1 MAAQLIGIAVLV
13 TLKDPQQTVVQGRVA
28 NVIEQTATLVL
39 QDVFFPATGHRLPG
53 YTIDGSHIADISV
66 QPVQTTVSTP
76 TYPLSHTPT
85 FAPQQRQF
93 PPPPIPYGAPP
104 APVPPV
110 EAPTVPQTHEAP
122 VVEAPK
128 SKQTFVDPAILSFGK
143 RPAPAAQASEAPTTP
158 VKPLAAAAAAKPPG
172 NTSPFVGVAAKKVS
186 LSGKAVKQKEDPAT
200 LTRPFN
206 ALGLEATEDGE
217 ESDDPTI
224 NEEHVRRA
232 SISKTRTGKPLEAPV
247 KSAEVGKKGKTRGAK
262 GKKQKKE
269 QLFPPAADVDAPDS
283 SPEAARKTPA
293 NYKGKGWR
301 QTPMLQDQPLTRTPG
316 LIGGKVGMEAVRVS
330 NRKSRRQKALEAT
343 NGWATED
350 ATDVQEL
357 PDFDFAENLSKFD
370 KRTVFEQIRNE
381 DTTADEDRLVSFN
394 RLPPRAGTAGGKNL
408 HPTESVLEQRRP
420 HLRSNSNSS
429 TEDDFSDFD
438 SGRNSR
444 RAMSRASTRRAP
456 FRSNSAIADDIHNTS
471 TASLNKSVR
480 NQQHRGSTVAYS
492 STNSPIPGRPTPP
505 SSPSVNL
512 FQQPHA
518 TFRAMPSGTTCHTI
532 TPGTMTAVEE
542 LAEVEFGLTE
552 DIMAENAARGIAQV
566 ALQAV
571 NPGGRRLARENLA
584 VNARPVVV
592 VLAGNHRTGAR
603 AIAAARHLHAR
614 GPRVVVA
621 LLGYER
627 PADYDKDVRRQLE
640 LLKRLGG
647 YVRSWT
653 DVQRGLK
660 RLEAPPEL
668 IIDAL
673 LGRGK
678 EFDALGQVDRTTA
691 MATVGWANK
700 SRASVLAVE
709 GPSGVGGSTGEVSII
724 EGEPL
729 EVRAKYIV
737 CLGAPR
743 SGLFRA
749 LQMGYVRDPDW
760 LIWVV
765 DLGLNKAWKRVG
777 GMGRKGV
784 RFGSEWAVQLRFD
797 AGEAETEAADGR

>member
-1 MAAQLIGIAVLV
+1 MSSSR
-13 TLKDPQQTVVQGRVA
+13 PPPSCCRTVRLPRCHCCLRLLNSVK
-28 NVIEQTATLVL
+28 
-39 QDVFFPATGHRLPG
+39 VFFPATGHRLAG
-53 YTIDGSHIADISV
+53 YTVDGAHIADISVQPV

-76 TYPLSHTPT
+76 TYPPTHTP
-85 FAPQQRQF
+85 AF
-93 PPPPIPYGAPP
+93 PPNPQHIPHAPAHYGAPHP
-104 APVPPV
+104 TVHPV
-110 EAPTVPQTHEAP
+110 EAPVGSQTYEAP
-122 VVEAPK
+122 VVEPAKPK
-128 SKQTFVDPAILSFGK
+128 KQAAFVDPAILSFGK
-143 RPAPAAQASEAPTTP
+143 RPGSVSQTTEASTTP
-158 VKPLAAAAAAKPPG
+158 VNTTAAAAGARPPG
-172 NTSPFVGVAAKKVS
+172 NTSPFIGAGKKMSV
-186 LSGKAVKQKEDPAT
+186 SGKPGKSKEDPAT

-206 ALGLEATEDGE
+206 ALGLEAGEDAE

-224 NEEHVRRA
+224 MEENVRRA
-232 SISKTRTGKPLEAPV
+232 SISKTRTGKPLETAS
-247 KSAEVGKKGKTRGAK
+247 KSAEAGKRVKRGTR
-262 GKKQKKE
+262 GKKQKNE
-269 QLFPPAADVDAPDS
+269 QVLPPAQDGDAPES
-283 SPEAARKTPA
+283 SPDATRKTPA
-293 NYKGKGWR
+293 SFKGKGWR
-301 QTPMLQDQPLTRTPG
+301 QTPMLQDQSTARTPG
-316 LIGGKVGMEAVRVS
+316 LIDGKVGMEAVRIS
-330 NRKSRRQKALEAT
+330 NRKSRKQKAMEAT

-350 ATDVQEL
+350 ATDVQDL

-408 HPTESVLEQRRP
+408 HPTENVLEQRRP
-420 HLRSNSNSS
+420 HIRSTSNSS
-429 TEDDFSDFD
+429 SEDDFSDFD

-444 RAMSRASTRRAP
+444 RTMSRASARRAP
-456 FRSNSAIADDIHNTS
+456 FRSNSALQDDIHPVS
-471 TASLNKSVR
+471 GGSLNKSVR
-480 NQQHRGSTVAYS
+480 NQQHRGSTAAYS

-505 SSPSVNL
+505 SSPSVSL
-512 FQQPHA
+512 LHHPHA
-518 TFRAMPSGTTCHTI
+518 TFRVTPLDSTCHTI

-552 DIMAENAARGIAQV
+552 ELMAENAARGIAQV
-566 ALQAV
+566 ALSAV

-640 LLKRLGG
+640 LLKRFGG
-647 YVRSWT
+647 FARSWQ
-653 DVQRGLK
+653 DVSRGLK

-673 LGRGK
+673 LSRNR
-678 EFDALGQVDRTTA
+678 EFDALGREDR
-691 MATVGWANK
+691 ATVLAVVGWANK
-700 SRASVLAVE
+700 SRAQVLAVE

-765 DLGLNKAWKRVG
+765 DLGLNRAWKHVG
-777 GMGRKGV
+777 GLGRRGV
-784 RFGSEWAVQLRFD
+784 RFGSEWAVQIRFD
-797 AGEAETEAADGR
+797 AGDAGMTEGGAER

>member
-76 TYPLSHTPT
+76 TYPLAHTPT
-85 FAPQQRQF
+85 FPPQQQQF

-104 APVPPV
+104 APAPPV
-110 EAPTVPQTHEAP
+110 EAPTMPQTHEAP

-232 SISKTRTGKPLEAPV
+232 SISKTRTGKPLETPV
-247 KSAEVGKKGKTRGAK
+247 KSAEAGKKGKTRGAK

-269 QLFPPAADVDAPDS
+269 QLFPLAADVDAPDS

-627 PADYDKDVRRQLE
+627 PADYDKDVRRQLD

-678 EFDALGQVDRTTA
+678 EFDALGQVDRATA

-784 RFGSEWAVQLRFD
+784 RFGSEWAVQIRFD

>member
-13 TLKDPQQTVVQGRVA
+13 TLKDPQHTVVQGRVA
-28 NVIEQTATLVL
+28 NVVEQTATLVL
-39 QDVFFPATGHRLPG
+39 QDVYFPATGHRLPG
-53 YTIDGSHIADISV
+53 FTVEGSHIADISV

-76 TYPLSHTPT
+76 TYPPSH
-85 FAPQQRQF
+85 APPF
-93 PPPPIPYGAPP
+93 PPQPQHIPPTAVQYGARPP
-104 APVPPV
+104 TAPPV
-110 EAPTVPQTHEAP
+110 EAPTLPQTHEAP
-122 VVEAPK
+122 AVEPAKPK
-128 SKQTFVDPAILSFGK
+128 QAFVDPAILSFGK
-143 RPAPAAQASEAPTTP
+143 RPAVQTAEAPTTP
-158 VKPLAAAAAAKPPG
+158 LKPIAAAAAAKKPG
-172 NTSPFVGVAAKKVS
+172 NTSPSVGVAKKAS
-186 LSGKAVKQKEDPAT
+186 ISGKSGKTKEDPAT

-206 ALGLEATEDGE
+206 ALGLETGEDVE

-224 NEEHVRRA
+224 NEEHMRRA
-232 SISKTRTGKPLEAPV
+232 SISKTRTGKPLETPV
-247 KSAEVGKKGKTRGAK
+247 KAVKKTKKGAR
-262 GKKQKKE
+262 GKKQKNE
-269 QLFPPAADVDAPDS
+269 QLLPPAQDGEAPDS

-301 QTPMLQDQPLTRTPG
+301 QTPMLQDQTATRTPG
-316 LIGGKVGMEAVRVS
+316 LIGGKVGMEAVRVA
-330 NRKSRRQKALEAT
+330 NRKSRRQKALDAT

-408 HPTESVLEQRRP
+408 HPTENVLESRRS
-420 HLRSNSNSS
+420 HLRSTSNSS
-429 TEDDFSDFD
+429 SEDDFSDFD

-444 RAMSRASTRRAP
+444 RNMSRASTRRAP
-456 FRSNSAIADDIHNTS
+456 FRSNSALQDDIHTVS

-492 STNSPIPGRPTPP
+492 STNSPVPGRPTPP

-512 FQQPHA
+512 LQQTHA
-518 TFRAMPSGTTCHTI
+518 SFRISPSDTTCHTI

-552 DIMAENAARGIAQV
+552 DIMSENAARGIAQV
-566 ALQAV
+566 ALLAV

-640 LLKRLGG
+640 LLKRFGG
-647 YVRSWT
+647 FARSWT

-673 LGRGK
+673 LGRNK
-678 EFDALGQVDRTTA
+678 EFDALGREDRSTA
-691 MATVGWANK
+691 MTIVGWANK

-749 LQMGYVRDPDW
+749 LQMGYVRDSDW

-765 DLGLNKAWKRVG
+765 DLGLNRAWKRVG
-777 GMGRKGV
+777 GLGRKGV
-784 RFGSEWAVQLRFD
+784 RFGSEWAVQIRFD
-797 AGEAETEAADGR
+797 AGEAETEGGEGR